1 MLKINQRIEDK
12 KERLEKSL
20 YNWLDSTDK
29 VQEDILNLIDKNNV
43 SKSTIAKNIDTMKNK
58 LRNMENILKEY

>member
-1 MLKINQRIEDK
+1 MLKIKQRIEDK

>member
-1 MLKINQRIEDK
+1 MLKIKQRIEDK

-43 SKSTIAKNIDTMKNK
+43 SKSIIAKNIDTMKNK

>member
-43 SKSTIAKNIDTMKNK
+43 SKSKIAKNIDTMKNK